1 MIFALS
7 VLLAAALLQLP
18 TSRSSIL
25 SKNAKFHKFPGLYEI
40 LGKADSTVHHE
51 LIFAIKQ
58 LNVVTLNDLLL
69 SVSNISSPYYGHYL
83 SRDEVAS
90 YTSNPLG
97 VQSVTNYLLARGITN
112 FRTTKYG
119 EYIIATAPLYM
130 WEVLFKTTFYNVENS
145 YNKKRRR
152 GSGQQSAL
160 RGLEYTVPKELDP
173 HLLAVFNIIE
183 TPAFSRLT
191 NTISG
196 EAISRR
202 KLAVTLAGLLPADKM
217 INSKLK
223 AYVTGFTYPNLINH
237 YYNISSNTG
246 SNLTSQAVFETS
258 GQTFSS
264 VDMEIFENSFDL
276 PIAQPTTDINDHI
289 IATACK
295 GIKNCAEANLD
306 VQYLM
311 AVAQDTPT
319 T

>member
-1 MIFALS
+1 MIFVLS

-18 TSRSSIL
+18 ASLSSIL
-25 SKNAKFHKFPGLYEI
+25 SKKAKFHKFPSLFEI
-40 LGKADSTVHHE
+40 IGKADSAVHHE

-58 LNVVTLNDLLL
+58 LNVDTLNNLLL

-90 YTSNPLG
+90 YTSNPSA
-97 VQSVTNYLLARGITN
+97 VQSVTNYLLSRGIAN

-119 EYIIATAPLYM
+119 EFIIATAPLYI
-130 WEVLFKTTFYNVENS
+130 WEVLFETVFYKVGDKID
-145 YNKKRRR
+145 KKRWR

-160 RGLEYTVPKELDP
+160 RGLQYTIPRELDP
-173 HLLAVFNIIE
+173 HLHAVFNIIE
-183 TPAFSRLT
+183 TPPFSRLS
-191 NTISG
+191 NAISG
-196 EAISRR
+196 EAISKR
-202 KLAVTLAGLLPADKM
+202 KLAAALAELLPADKM
-217 INSKLK
+217 INNKLK

-237 YYNISSNTG
+237 YYNVSSNRG

-258 GQTFSS
+258 GQMFSS

>member
-1 MIFALS
+1 MILALS

-18 TSRSSIL
+18 TSLSSIL
-25 SKNAKFHKFPGLYEI
+25 SNNAKFHKFPTIFEI
-40 LGKADSTVHHE
+40 LGKADTTVHHE
-51 LIFAIKQ
+51 LIFAVKQ
-58 LNVVTLNDLLL
+58 LNVDALNKLLL
-69 SVSNISSPYYGHYL
+69 SVSNISSPHYGHYL

-90 YTSNPLG
+90 YTSNHFA
-97 VQSVTNYLLARGITN
+97 VQSVSNYLLARGITN

-130 WEVLFKTTFYNVENS
+130 WQVLFETVFYNVANGIE
-145 YNKKRRR
+145 KKRRR
-152 GSGQQSAL
+152 GSGQQTAL
-160 RGLEYTVPKELDP
+160 RGLEYTIPQELEP
-173 HLLAVFNIIE
+173 HLHAVFNIIE
-183 TPAFSRLT
+183 TPTFSQLT
-191 NTISG
+191 NSISG
-196 EAISRR
+196 EVISKR
-202 KLAVTLAGLLPADKM
+202 KLAAALAKLHPADKM
-217 INSKLK
+217 INNKLK

-237 YYNISSNTG
+237 YYNVSSNKG

-289 IATACK
+289 ISTACK

>member
-25 SKNAKFHKFPGLYEI
+25 SKSAKFHQFPGLYEI

-58 LNVVTLNDLLL
+58 LNVTTLNDLLL
-69 SVSNISSPYYGHYL
+69 SVSNISSPFYGHYL

-130 WEVLFKTTFYNVENS
+130 WEVLFRTTFYNVANS
-145 YNKKRRR
+145 YGKKRRR
-152 GSGQQSAL
+152 GSDQQSAL
-160 RGLEYTVPKELDP
+160 RGLEYTVPEELDP

-196 EAISRR
+196 EAISKR
-202 KLAVTLAGLLPADKM
+202 KLAATLAGLPPADKM

-237 YYNISSNTG
+237 YYNVSSNKG

-276 PIAQPTTDINDHI
+276 PMAQPTTDINDHI